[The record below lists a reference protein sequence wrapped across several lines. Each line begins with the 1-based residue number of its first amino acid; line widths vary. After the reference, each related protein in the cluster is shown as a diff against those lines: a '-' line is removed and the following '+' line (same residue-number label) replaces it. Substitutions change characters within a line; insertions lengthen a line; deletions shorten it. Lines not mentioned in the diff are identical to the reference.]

1 MSPPR
6 RRLAGNRYPN
16 LSPAEIRMQDEVM
29 RADVTYEEMREK
41 LEPELSDLV
50 ARIGKAHEIAMR

>member
-1 MSPPR
+1 
-6 RRLAGNRYPN
+6 
-16 LSPAEIRMQDEVM
+16 M